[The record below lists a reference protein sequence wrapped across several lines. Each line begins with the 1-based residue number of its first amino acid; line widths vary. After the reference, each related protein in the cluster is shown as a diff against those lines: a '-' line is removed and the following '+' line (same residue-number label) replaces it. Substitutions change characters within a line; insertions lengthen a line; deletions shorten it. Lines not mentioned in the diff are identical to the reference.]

1 VNQWSYDVTLLNFTV
16 TTPDG
21 YTIGF
26 FSTYKPHAYD
36 PALDG

>member
-1 VNQWSYDVTLLNFTV
+1 MNQYFYDGALMNFTV

-26 FSTYKPHAYD
+26 FSTYKPHAFD
-36 PALDG
+36 PKRDS